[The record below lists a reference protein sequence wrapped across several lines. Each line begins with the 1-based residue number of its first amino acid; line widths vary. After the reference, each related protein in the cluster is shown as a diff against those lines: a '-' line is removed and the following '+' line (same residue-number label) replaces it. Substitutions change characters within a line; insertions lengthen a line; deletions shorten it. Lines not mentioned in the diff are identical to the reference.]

1 MLSSYANCAK
11 NLFHGA
17 LISAHIYTVFMYKNL
32 ETCIS
37 IEYNIINSPVKVC
50 VAGDNNGVK
59 VCVAVI

>member
-1 MLSSYANCAK
+1 
-11 NLFHGA
+11 
-17 LISAHIYTVFMYKNL
+17 MYKNL

-37 IEYNIINSPVKVC
+37 IEYNIINSPVKEC